1 MLVTDK
7 YTVRQR
13 KQRIKGDNYVLLDE
27 YDSLEKPR
35 YLSTFVV
42 PCTLHLLFM
51 AATAFF
57 VMHVQVSLI
66 LTMFSIICG
75 FQIMDQVFHCNCESF
90 SMLLDNQQ
98 VSTRFLSACPP
109 LYWFASHLLIS
120 PGTGKRWGYMIWTY
134 STAYILLGSLLFSN
148 FYPFT

>member
-1 MLVTDK
+1 MCALFMHVWYFLYNYKCASMLLIYNLTLCFNIHIIISILSFTLLSLLECHLFWICCHEWTTSWKIMLVTDK

-35 YLSTFVV
+35 YLSTFIV

-66 LTMFSIICG
+66 LTHY
-75 FQIMDQVFHCNCESF
+75 V
-90 SMLLDNQQ
+90 
-98 VSTRFLSACPP
+98 
-109 LYWFASHLLIS
+109 
-120 PGTGKRWGYMIWTY
+120 
-134 STAYILLGSLLFSN
+134 
-148 FYPFT
+148 